1 MCTRRSWRCP
11 AVWAGPWWCGSGGMR
26 PGRLWRRR
34 FVAPGWRARAD
45 GCRLRRR
52 GAAGLGNPAG
62 AGALGV
68 HEHTGGDG
76 GAVSCGSVSRA
87 SRPRGAPRGAS
98 GRCPPPRPTP
108 PLGRGARW
116 RRRLAGRPRRA
127 GASGARR
134 PAAPWRAR
142 HALPRPALRGQGTG
156 PRRALAVAAGPRA
169 GAGCRRET
177 PAPGPRPPPAGPAD
191 AAGHG

>member
-1 MCTRRSWRCP
+1 MHTEVLALPRGLGRPVVVRVWRDAARS
-11 AVWAGPWWCGSGGMR
+11 S
-26 PGRLWRRR
+26 L
-34 FVAPGWRARAD
+34 VAPVRRPRMARARAD
-45 GCRLRRR
+45 GCRLIRR
-52 GAAGLGNPAG
+52 GAEGLGNPAG
-62 AGALGV
+62 AGALGGQ
-68 HEHTGGDG
+68 EHTGGKG

-98 GRCPPPRPTP
+98 GRCPPVVAALAGAGDWPVAHAAPAPR
-108 PLGRGARW
+108 GRG
-116 RRRLAGRPRRA
+116 
-127 GASGARR
+127 R
-134 PAAPWRAR
+134 PAAAPRRAR

-169 GAGCRRET
+169 GARCRRDK